1 VAEGER
7 IGGAFR
13 SSIDRHVWVS
23 YIADVDEAT
32 SFGAAGSLRG
42 VKRYVERTVD
52 AGPLIWHQDG
62 PDGYVAHL
70 PLDV

>member
-32 SFGAAGSLRG
+32 S
-42 VKRYVERTVD
+42 
-52 AGPLIWHQDG
+52 
-62 PDGYVAHL
+62 
-70 PLDV
+70 